1 MGTVIDFKSRNVE
14 DTKQPGIR
22 HKIWT
27 IISVTATI
35 LGILGVTV
43 FGLIEHFTEKDWQAL
58 AEEYNNNGLELYN
71 SGEYEAAIEMYDNA
85 IALEEKEIDNMDIC
99 YYNRGR
105 AYYKLENY
113 EKAIG
118 DYTMAIEINPRGKY
132 YSDRAVTYE
141 KIGDIENA
149 ALDNAR
155 AVMSGGVIRRK

>member
-1 MGTVIDFKSRNVE
+1 MGTVVDFKNRNPR
-14 DTKQPGIR
+14 DIKQSAIR
-22 HKIWT
+22 HKIWMF
-27 IISVTATI
+27 ISVTATI
-35 LGILGVTV
+35 LGIFGITVLGLVEY
-43 FGLIEHFTEKDWQAL
+43 FAEKDWQAIS
-58 AEEYNNNGLELYN
+58 EEYNNNGLELYY
-71 SGEYEAAIEMYDNA
+71 SGEYEAAIEMYNRA
-85 IALEEKEIDNMDIC
+85 IALEGKEVDDMDVC

-149 ALDNAR
+149 ALDNVR
-155 AVMSGGVIRRK
+155 AVMNGVE